1 MEKWTVRTAGLDVV
15 EIIAVLAFVIL
26 IPGLVEHIL
35 VRAGLSV
42 VGSNRIAATGL
53 IFAAWAAFAGLLVR
67 INHEKLSDVGLEK
80 PASVGRT
87 ILYGVLVAAAVFI
100 VVVGLERFGYGAN
113 RLGDM
118 AAELNGNPVL
128 LAERVALSV
137 LIVGPV
143 EEFIFRG
150 FLLLRL
156 TKLFGGSTVAV
167 VAALLLQ
174 AGLFGL
180 SHAYQ
185 HLFGIVLTT
194 SLGIFFGFVYVMLR
208 RNLWTIIIGHG
219 VYDAAHAF
227 YLSGILQ
234 EANR

>member
-1 MEKWTVRTAGLDVV
+1 VCLSASGASLLTPY
-15 EIIAVLAFVIL
+15 ISQSAVTLPAR
-26 IPGLVEHIL
+26 G
-35 VRAGLSV
+35 GV

-87 ILYGVLVAAAVFI
+87 ILYGVLVAATVFI

-118 AAELNGNPVL
+118 AAELKGNPVL

-143 EEFIFRG
+143 EEFIFGG
-150 FLLLRL
+150 F
-156 TKLFGGSTVAV
+156 
-167 VAALLLQ
+167 
-174 AGLFGL
+174 
-180 SHAYQ
+180 
-185 HLFGIVLTT
+185 
-194 SLGIFFGFVYVMLR
+194 FFS
-208 RNLWTIIIGHG
+208 
-219 VYDAAHAF
+219 A
-227 YLSGILQ
+227 
-234 EANR
+234 